1 MIANRHYPVYYSDTF
16 GMPQEI
22 FLTVADMTQTAL
34 VILDF
39 RNPDLSEYYGTA
51 QVFLHWGKRVNPD
64 DEEAMRDPQN
74 KMAIELPF
82 MPANCEFLYFCDV
95 EGRVLTYDTVAE
107 LTPVQEITWLYA
119 VVSDRTE

>member
-1 MIANRHYPVYYSDTF
+1 MYYSDTF

-51 QVFLHWGKRVNPD
+51 
-64 DEEAMRDPQN
+64 
-74 KMAIELPF
+74 
-82 MPANCEFLYFCDV
+82 
-95 EGRVLTYDTVAE
+95 
-107 LTPVQEITWLYA
+107 
-119 VVSDRTE
+119 